1 MKRLVVFGCGYSGR
15 RFVELFGGRF
25 DAVDVTSRAPESVA
39 ALRAAGLVAHEFDGT
54 GVAPDLEAA
63 IAAATHVLVSAGPDE
78 AGDPTLNG
86 AGEALS
92 RAQDLRWVGYL
103 STIGVYGD
111 EGGGWVDEATEPRP
125 ENERGRRRVE
135 AEDAWAAFGR
145 SKGAAVQIFRLAG
158 IYGPGRSAIDNLRAG
173 TARRLIKPGQVFN
186 RIHVDDIA
194 AAVAAGIERP
204 DVGPVINVTDDEPA
218 APQDVIAYAA
228 ELIGVPVPPDVPFE
242 TAELSPMARSF
253 YSSNKRVANRRLR
266 EELGVALGC
275 PTYREGIAAL
285 ALA

>member
-39 ALRAAGLVAHEFDGT
+39 ALRAAGFSAHAFDGT
-54 GVAPDLEAA
+54 GVAPDLSVA

-92 RAQDLRWVGYL
+92 RAENLRWVGYL

-125 ENERGRRRVE
+125 ENERGRRRIE

-158 IYGPGRSAIDNLRAG
+158 IYGPGRSAIDNLRSG
-173 TARRLIKPGQVFN
+173 TARRLIKSGQVFN

-194 AAVAAGIERP
+194 AAVAAAIERSE
-204 DVGPVINVTDDEPA
+204 VGPVINVTDDEPA

-266 EELGVALGC
+266 EELGVALRY

-285 ALA
+285 A